1 MDTNETTMA
10 LQTAEPA
17 RAGEK
22 VKKFF
27 SKLGK
32 RNVIIASALLL
43 VGIAVCLNLI
53 LGANTSKAPEGF
65 DGYGETA
72 GNDQTGEDTNTGENT
87 ETNTTEQYFSS
98 VAVSRQKARD
108 EALEVLASVAEN
120 AEASEEVKNDALASI
135 AALAKEM
142 QYESDIESLIVAKGF
157 EDCIAI
163 INGDTASIVV
173 KCPDTLL
180 PAQIAQIN
188 EIVYSQASIVPA
200 NITIIHRT

>member
-1 MDTNETTMA
+1 MDTIETSMA
-10 LQTAEPA
+10 LECTECET
-17 RAGEK
+17 RGEK
-22 VKKFF
+22 IKKFF
-27 SKLGK
+27 SKIGK

-43 VGIAVCLNLI
+43 VGVAVCLNLV
-53 LGANTSKAPEGF
+53 LGAGNTKKPEGF

-72 GNDQTGEDTNTGENT
+72 GNEQTPGDTNTNENT
-87 ETNTTEQYFSS
+87 QTNTTEQYFSS

-120 AEASEEVKNDALASI
+120 AEASEQVKNDALASI

>member
-1 MDTNETTMA
+1 MDMTENTMA
-10 LQTAEPA
+10 LEVTE
-17 RAGEK
+17 RETRGEK
-22 VKKFF
+22 FKNFF
-27 SKLGK
+27 RKIGK

-43 VGIAVCLNLI
+43 VGVAVCLNLV
-53 LGANTSKAPEGF
+53 LSTGNSKANEGF

-72 GNDQTGEDTNTGENT
+72 GNEQTPEDTGASDNTQ
-87 ETNTTEQYFSS
+87 TNTTEQYFSS

-120 AEASEEVKNDALASI
+120 ADASEMVKNDALASI

-173 KCPDTLL
+173 KSPDTLL

>member
-1 MDTNETTMA
+1 MYADETTTA
-10 LQTAEPA
+10 LQPKTQITKS
-17 RAGEK
+17 EK
-22 VKKFF
+22 VKNFF
-27 SKLGK
+27 SKFGK

-43 VGIAVCLNLI
+43 VGVAVCLNLV
-53 LGANTSKAPEGF
+53 LSGNSQKTNEGF
-65 DGYGETA
+65 DGYGETS
-72 GNDQTGEDTNTGENT
+72 GNDQSTENAPTNEDTQ
-87 ETNTTEQYFSS
+87 TNTTEQYFSS

-108 EALEVLASVAEN
+108 EALEVLASVVEN
-120 AEASEEVKNDALASI
+120 EDANETVKNDALASI

-173 KCPDTLL
+173 KCPDALL

>member
-1 MDTNETTMA
+1 MDTMENTMA
-10 LQTAEPA
+10 LQVTECET
-17 RAGEK
+17 RGEK
-22 VKKFF
+22 LKNFF
-27 SKLGK
+27 RKIGK

-43 VGIAVCLNLI
+43 VGVAVCLSLV
-53 LGANTSKAPEGF
+53 LGTGNGKVNEGF

-72 GNDQTGEDTNTGENT
+72 GNEQTSENT
-87 ETNTTEQYFSS
+87 PTNENTQTNTTEQYFSS

-120 AEASEEVKNDALASI
+120 ADASEQVKNDALASI
-135 AALAKEM
+135 AALAQEM

>member
-1 MDTNETTMA
+1 M
-10 LQTAEPA
+10 
-17 RAGEK
+17 
-22 VKKFF
+22 
-27 SKLGK
+27 
-32 RNVIIASALLL
+32 L
-43 VGIAVCLNLI
+43 VGVAVCLNLV
-53 LGANTSKAPEGF
+53 LGAGGAKTPEGF

-72 GNDQTGEDTNTGENT
+72 GNEQTPEDTGTGENT
-87 ETNTTEQYFSS
+87 QTNTTEQYFSS

-120 AEASEEVKNDALASI
+120 AEASETVKNDALASI